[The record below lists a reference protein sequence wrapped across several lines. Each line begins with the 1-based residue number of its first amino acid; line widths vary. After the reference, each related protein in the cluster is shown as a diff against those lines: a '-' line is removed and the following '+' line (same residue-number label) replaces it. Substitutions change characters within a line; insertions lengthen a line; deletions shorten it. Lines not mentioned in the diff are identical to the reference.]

1 MDGATGPRGRRSCW
15 RSSSSFSRRHQPWEP
30 RRQRG
35 ASPAPIWRAMSLSA
49 AQSASD
55 RLGGR
60 GWGRV
65 ERGERCNGSA
75 AQGPGP
81 LDSSASAPHAGLC
94 SCVSGHFQSP
104 LALPLRR
111 ARSASAASTPLRA
124 HRAPPEPIGRGI
136 SAAPLPMAHRTSS
149 HLHVI
154 DINRESRAPITSCA
168 FAVRADQA
176 TSADPFPV
184 GLIREPPAPSTRKR
198 APRANFP
205 CFLHCYAGSRRL
217 VCACRSTASDCTRNQ
232 DARKP
237 AIQESCEPNPSV

>member
-1 MDGATGPRGRRSCW
+1 MVRGEGGFARAVKQGRTRLVGNERMAAGAGEGMDGATGPRGRRSCW
-15 RSSSSFSRRHQPWEP
+15 RSSSSFSRRYQPWEP

-35 ASPAPIWRAMSLSA
+35 ASPAPIWRAMSLST

-60 GWGRV
+60 VWGRV

-124 HRAPPEPIGRGI
+124 HRAPPEPIERGI

-168 FAVRADQA
+168 LPCGPTKR
-176 TSADPFPV
+176 PRR
-184 GLIREPPAPSTRKR
+184 IPS
-198 APRANFP
+198 
-205 CFLHCYAGSRRL
+205 L
-217 VCACRSTASDCTRNQ
+217 
-232 DARKP
+232 
-237 AIQESCEPNPSV
+237 